1 MTDQIPAGLTLEE
14 AQTVREWAERA
25 RGAEVQDETVDHAAR
40 VLLAVLP
47 TPPTTAKENPELPDQ
62 TLDDQVRPIVAA
74 MRVAMRRDE
83 NTYSYAEFLD
93 DMSDYIKA
101 LEALLPARP
110 TLADI
115 PEDERA
121 ACQWMQADIIG
132 GDEPL
137 VITRIDRTDGTALI
151 LDRNGCLDGVP
162 AEHVTPR
169 PDLPRLEWPGN
180 TLAPAVP
187 ALPEGWRLADHHHY
201 GRVLV
206 TWETPDRDGDYYVQV
221 ADGVGATHPLGRFV
235 PADELAFLDTDQEA
249 DQ

>member
-169 PDLPRLEWPGN
+169 PDLPRLTWPGDKKP
-180 TLAPAVP
+180 APAP
-187 ALPEGWRLADHHHY
+187 ALPDGWRLADHPRY
-201 GRVLV
+201 GRVFV
-206 TWETPDRDGDYYVQV
+206 TTPEPDGDGDLWFIDPS
-221 ADGVGATHPLGRFV
+221 ADPGSMEDWCDPDVLTL
-235 PADELAFLDTDQEA
+235 LDDQGA